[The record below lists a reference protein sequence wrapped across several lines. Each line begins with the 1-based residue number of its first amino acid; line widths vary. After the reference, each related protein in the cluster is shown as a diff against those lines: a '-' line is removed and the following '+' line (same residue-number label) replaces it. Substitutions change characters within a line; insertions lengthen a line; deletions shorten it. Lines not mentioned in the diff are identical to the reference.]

1 MEVLDIVTDSK
12 TYPIYIG
19 EGVTEQIGDLL
30 VKQWGNDRKRL
41 FILTDE
47 TVGHLHL
54 DTLEKRL
61 GNFSVTSCIISAGE
75 ASKSLDTYSY
85 VLDEMFQS
93 ELDRNSA
100 VIAFGGGVVGDLAG
114 FCASTYMRGISFVQ
128 VPTTLLAHDSS
139 VGGKTG
145 INHPHGKNLI
155 GSFHQPDLV
164 IYDTRFLRTMPD
176 REWRSGFGEV
186 IKHGYIHHYGLLGR
200 IEKTL
205 AGQTE
210 WQIAEQDLADSI
222 RVKANIVSQDEK
234 ERGVRAFLNFGHTL
248 GHSLEASSGFGKLS
262 HGEAVVIGI
271 IFALFVSK
279 QLYSRQVP
287 DAKKEKERWQQC
299 GYRFDQVLRVT
310 TDELVEKMK
319 YDKKNKAGH
328 IGFVV
333 LEKLGKP
340 QFVQIPVGK
349 MRELIDNCKEDVF
362 SD

>member
-19 EGVTEQIGDLL
+19 EGVTEQIEDIL

-47 TVGHLHL
+47 MVGHLHL

-145 INHPHGKNLI
+145 INHPQGKNLI
-155 GSFHQPDLV
+155 GSFHQPILSSMTLV
-164 IYDTRFLRTMPD
+164 FYKQCLK
-176 REWRSGFGEV
+176 GNGAQ
-186 IKHGYIHHYGLLGR
+186 GL
-200 IEKTL
+200 
-205 AGQTE
+205 
-210 WQIAEQDLADSI
+210 
-222 RVKANIVSQDEK
+222 VK
-234 ERGVRAFLNFGHTL
+234 
-248 GHSLEASSGFGKLS
+248 
-262 HGEAVVIGI
+262 
-271 IFALFVSK
+271 
-279 QLYSRQVP
+279 
-287 DAKKEKERWQQC
+287 
-299 GYRFDQVLRVT
+299 
-310 TDELVEKMK
+310 
-319 YDKKNKAGH
+319 
-328 IGFVV
+328 
-333 LEKLGKP
+333 
-340 QFVQIPVGK
+340 
-349 MRELIDNCKEDVF
+349 
-362 SD
+362 